1 MEEQRAPSSS
11 EALPI
16 GSTKETDAGL
26 VQALFPTLCFRPGGP
41 AGLWEASRTLG
52 SSYRTRNGPSWKEPH
67 PGPNR
72 GVRMNSLQKLGAA
85 SGVSMPAGQAW
96 APVHPSPPVSKSVLA
111 FPNFRAQGLGEL
123 ERGFWKGRAWP
134 FLLQSLNYPGC
145 PASHPAKAT
154 SQSQGGTQGGDGPG
168 LSPSVSCSVFSSF
181 HRTEG
186 FGIMLPTVLR
196 GSMSLRRDS
205 S

>member
-67 PGPNR
+67 PGPHR
-72 GVRMNSLQKLGAA
+72 GVRMNSLMKLG
-85 SGVSMPAGQAW
+85 GCLGRERAG
-96 APVHPSPPVSKSVLA
+96 
-111 FPNFRAQGLGEL
+111 RAGLGPCAPL
-123 ERGFWKGRAWP
+123 STCVPVCAGIPKLQGTGAGRAGERI
-134 FLLQSLNYPGC
+134 LEGEGL
-145 PASHPAKAT
+145 ASKLPR
-154 SQSQGGTQGGDGPG
+154 
-168 LSPSVSCSVFSSF
+168 VSCPPPCEGCFSESGGNPGRRWSWPLRKCLLLHVLF
-181 HRTEG
+181 
-186 FGIMLPTVLR
+186 LP
-196 GSMSLRRDS
+196 SH
-205 S
+205 